1 MDANGSASA
10 CSSAPHGS
18 SEHVNFQRFDP
29 ARLPELMT
37 WFPDAEQCRTWGGD
51 FRFPFTPESF
61 REDSRIDEIASWSL
75 VDDAAA
81 LAAFGQ
87 CYVRLERC
95 HFGRLAVSPSM
106 RGGGLGTQLVRE
118 LTAWG
123 LAEFGDRELSLFV
136 DQSNERAH
144 LLYLRLGFRE
154 VPYPGERSPFMANSR
169 YMIATGLRQG
179 P

>member
-1 MDANGSASA
+1 MI
-10 CSSAPHGS
+10 
-18 SEHVNFQRFDP
+18 FQRFDP

-75 VDDAAA
+75 VADDAA

-87 CYVRLERC
+87 CYVRVERC

-106 RGGGLGTQLVRE
+106 RGSGLGTQLIRE

-123 LAEFGDRELSLFV
+123 LGEFGDRELSLFV
-136 DQSNERAH
+136 NQDNERAH

-169 YMIATGLRQG
+169 YMIATGLRQS